1 MKTMNLK
8 LITVITYFFLPL
20 VVMKSEVKIVP
31 YPQEIIEYGY
41 HIKLPSEINLQT
53 DKLFTNE
60 LGLFEKIVQE
70 EFRFVLK
77 DNPKASF
84 SLRMVKDTSC
94 CSEGY
99 KIKIDSHDICLS
111 AASNTGMFYALQSL
125 RQLAR
130 KDKSESLT
138 FPALEIADYPYFSWR
153 GFMLDD
159 ARAFKGVEIVKN
171 LLDEMSLM
179 KMNVFQWHLT
189 EDQGWRIEIK
199 KYPLLTEIGGRRDS
213 TQLDWYENDRYDGT
227 PLEGFYTQQQIKEI
241 VEYAADRH
249 ITIVPEIEMPGHCS
263 SAIASYPWLG
273 CSGKQIRVPCDFG
286 VMYDVFNVADTRVI
300 QFLEDVLDEISTLFP
315 SGIIHIGGDEVRY
328 DQWNASAQIQE
339 YMKQKKISSCAALQ
353 VDFTNDMARR
363 IERKGKRMMGWNDI
377 TGDKLHH
384 YQQGDVEVKMD
395 PLSDKALIQ
404 FWLGD
409 DNLIQ
414 KAARRGHDIVN
425 SFHEYTYLNY
435 NHDRI
440 TPGKE
445 YSFAPIPLQKAYSF
459 SPIPKS
465 LPESLQHRILGLS
478 CQMWGEWIPSVKQ
491 MNKMIYPYWAAHA
504 ETGWL
509 KPEKKDYDRFLNSM
523 DYLTQRW
530 IKKGYYIE

>member
-1 MKTMNLK
+1 MNLK

-60 LGLFEKIVQE
+60 LGLFEKIMQE

-125 RQLAR
+125 RQLTR
-130 KDKSESLT
+130 EDKSEGFT
-138 FPALEIADYPYFSWR
+138 FPALEIVDYPYFSWR

-159 ARAFKGVEIVKN
+159 ARAFKGVEVVKN

-328 DQWNASAQIQE
+328 DQWN
-339 YMKQKKISSCAALQ
+339 
-353 VDFTNDMARR
+353 
-363 IERKGKRMMGWNDI
+363 
-377 TGDKLHH
+377 
-384 YQQGDVEVKMD
+384 
-395 PLSDKALIQ
+395 
-404 FWLGD
+404 
-409 DNLIQ
+409 
-414 KAARRGHDIVN
+414 
-425 SFHEYTYLNY
+425 
-435 NHDRI
+435 
-440 TPGKE
+440 
-445 YSFAPIPLQKAYSF
+445 
-459 SPIPKS
+459 
-465 LPESLQHRILGLS
+465 
-478 CQMWGEWIPSVKQ
+478 
-491 MNKMIYPYWAAHA
+491 
-504 ETGWL
+504 
-509 KPEKKDYDRFLNSM
+509 
-523 DYLTQRW
+523 
-530 IKKGYYIE
+530 